1 MNNIKVYPVI
11 KAMVAFAV
19 ILLFSYF
26 TTFAQKQGQ
35 ARIDSI
41 YNYLKNNSEKDTN
54 RVNALC
60 DISFTYYSIN
70 PQKGVEVGIE
80 ALAIAEQLKFIPGQA
95 KANRFIGVN
104 YYGLSDYT
112 GAIQY
117 YKKALHAETKLN
129 NKRGMG
135 SNLMNIGLIYT
146 SQSDYGKALDYYFK
160 SLRLFEQINFQKG
173 LSASRA
179 KVLSPLIIFEIRS
192 TVLSMPS
199 T

>member
-1 MNNIKVYPVI
+1 M
-11 KAMVAFAV
+11 FAK
-19 ILLFSYF
+19 
-26 TTFAQKQGQ
+26 AQKQGQ

-41 YNYLKNNSEKDTN
+41 ADYLKANSEKDTN
-54 RVNALC
+54 RVNSLC
-60 DISFTYYSIN
+60 EIAFTYYAID
-70 PQKGVEVGIE
+70 PQKGVQSGIE
-80 ALAIAEQLKFIPGQA
+80 ALALAEQLKFIPGQA

-117 YKKALHAETKLN
+117 YKKALNAETKLS
-129 NKRGMG
+129 NKKGMG

-173 LSASRA
+173 LSSCYGNI
-179 KVLSPLIIFEIRS
+179 VLVYMEIGDYDKA
-192 TVLSMPS
+192 
-199 T
+199 